1 MSNPDFGKTG
11 NSVWNQPYMDHLNET
26 FFPNI
31 DISTLADESN
41 IMLDR
46 YQGWIESSK
55 LNNFTGLDAFP
66 YRFASVGTTQTLD
79 WWHYY
84 CSVNNLNLKTFRG
97 EYPYNRDALL
107 HTKLEWGDS
116 IDDKGLTQGDA
127 VLVSVPFSGTG
138 RVPERFDDMIKICNQ
153 LNIPVL
159 VDCAWFGT

>member
-66 YRFASVGTTQTLD
+66 YRFATLK
-79 WWHYY
+79 
-84 CSVNNLNLKTFRG
+84 NLHA
-97 EYPYNRDALL
+97 NRL
-107 HTKLEWGDS
+107 
-116 IDDKGLTQGDA
+116 
-127 VLVSVPFSGTG
+127 
-138 RVPERFDDMIKICNQ
+138 
-153 LNIPVL
+153 PVL
-159 VDCAWFGT
+159 VFVCPAPTFP

>member
-84 CSVNNLNLKTFRG
+84 C
-97 EYPYNRDALL
+97 
-107 HTKLEWGDS
+107 
-116 IDDKGLTQGDA
+116 
-127 VLVSVPFSGTG
+127 
-138 RVPERFDDMIKICNQ
+138 
-153 LNIPVL
+153 
-159 VDCAWFGT
+159 